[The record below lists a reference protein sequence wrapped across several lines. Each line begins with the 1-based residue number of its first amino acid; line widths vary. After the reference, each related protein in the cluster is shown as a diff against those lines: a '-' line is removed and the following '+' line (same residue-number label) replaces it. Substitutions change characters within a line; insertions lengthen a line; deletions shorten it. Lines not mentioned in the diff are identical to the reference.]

1 MANPQPEP
9 FVKFSKELFDALLL
23 SRMPATH
30 KEIVLAV
37 IRRTYGDRGKKA
49 AAISQTLLQRMTGRA
64 RSGVRRSMSE
74 LIKEGVIMQVAPA
87 SFGATAVLQ
96 LNKDYESWGKW
107 SVPRASVIA
116 EGHEVGEGHHGG
128 LAQGHHGG
136 LAQGH
141 HGGLAQGHHGG
152 TIEDFKTFEDFL
164 TGGAEPPPSEEED
177 APTAQTVVAFAI
189 DRARESGADLTAKVK
204 GHLAREVGKQFKAG
218 ADPQLI
224 RAAVGELIE
233 RNKDPSNLCYV
244 MRDLKGG
251 GRVGAH
257 SGRSQNGE
265 W

>member
-1 MANPQPEP
+1 
-9 FVKFSKELFDALLL
+9 
-23 SRMPATH
+23 
-30 KEIVLAV
+30 
-37 IRRTYGDRGKKA
+37 
-49 AAISQTLLQRMTGRA
+49 
-64 RSGVRRSMSE
+64 VR
-74 LIKEGVIMQVAPA
+74 PA
-87 SFGATAVLQ
+87 SFTQPAIYGI
-96 LNKDYESWGKW
+96 NKDYEAWGKW
-107 SVPRASVIA
+107 SVPVSPQATVA
-116 EGHEVGEGHHGG
+116 DTQ
-128 LAQGHHGG
+128 QGVEEQYNSESTGNSTVSPQ
-136 LAQGH
+136 A
-141 HGGLAQGHHGG
+141 
-152 TIEDFKTFEDFL
+152 TIEDLEILEDFL